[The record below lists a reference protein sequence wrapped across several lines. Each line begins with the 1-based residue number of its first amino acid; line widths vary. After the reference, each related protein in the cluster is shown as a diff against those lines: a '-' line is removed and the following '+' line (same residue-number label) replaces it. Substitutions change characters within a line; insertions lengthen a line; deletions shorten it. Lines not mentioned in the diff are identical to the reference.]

1 MDKKTREGISKE
13 AFPKGKVQGVSQ
25 MDELIRL
32 LRRLNDKIDRIEI
45 TLSEIGL
52 NKIVL
57 DEQKVFAKE
66 GELEGKTYA
75 STIDG
80 GLIKQTRIPV
90 CDFCGAKSEEFDAC
104 ISCGKK
110 LCNNCKILFENR
122 IYCIDCLEEILPLTK
137 QEYKVLVAIANKLR
151 SLDEIAI
158 VTKIKKDLIR
168 ECKKNLEKNGLISS
182 KGFLFFKE
190 TDVLDKGLEAI
201 AAYRQVYGSEEDVA
215 LFEEELM
222 RLLNEKN

>member
-13 AFPKGKVQGVSQ
+13 TFPKGKVQEVGQV
-25 MDELIRL
+25 DDLIRL

-57 DEQKVFAKE
+57 DEHKVFAKE

-90 CDFCGAKSEEFDAC
+90 CDFCGAKSEEFNAC

-110 LCNNCKILFENR
+110 LCNNCKILFEKR
-122 IYCIDCLEEILPLTK
+122 IYCVDCLKEILPLTK

-151 SLDEIAI
+151 SLDEITM
-158 VTKIKKDLIR
+158 VTKIKKDWIR
-168 ECKKNLEKNGLISS
+168 EYKKNLEKNELIGS

-201 AAYRQVYGSEEDVA
+201 AAYRQVYGDEEDVA
-215 LFEEELM
+215 LFEEELR
-222 RLLNEKN
+222 RLLREKS